1 IFFQVKIASPKKYC
15 VRPNT
20 GIIKPKA
27 TCDFTVTMQAQQ
39 VAPQDLEC
47 KDKFLI
53 STVVPFGT
61 TEEDITSDMFAKD
74 SGKFIEDMKLRVVL
88 VIPARSP
95 VLLPINR
102 ELKQETCHETSMQKD
117 RVLNGVKNFCPPHR
131 ATGNVERFEAAMDT
145 DELIATKCLE
155 ARLAEDVEE
164 IKPAKDTVALKM
176 AGDFEKL
183 KLRLN
188 AMDLKMK
195 E

>member
-1 IFFQVKIASPKKYC
+1 QVKTTSPKKYC

-27 TCDFTVTMQAQQ
+27 TCDFT
-39 VAPQDLEC
+39 APQDLEC

-53 STVVPFGT
+53 QSTVVPFGT
-61 TEEDITSDMFAKD
+61 TEEDITSDMFTKD
-74 SGKFIEDMKLRVVL
+74 SGKFIDMKLRVVL
-88 VIPARSP
+88 VSP
-95 VLLPINR
+95 PQSPILLPINR
-102 ELKQETCHETSMQKD
+102 ELKQETSHETSMQKD
-117 RVLNGVKNFCPPHR
+117 RVLNGVKIFCPPHR
-131 ATGNVERFEAAMDT
+131 AAGNVERFEAAMDT
-145 DELIATKCLE
+145 DLIATKCLE

>member
-1 IFFQVKIASPKKYC
+1 NIFCQVKTASPKKYC

-53 STVVPFGT
+53 QSTVVPFGT
-61 TEEDITSDMFAKD
+61 TGEDITSDMFAKD

-88 VIPARSP
+88 VSPPQSP
-95 VLLPINR
+95 VLPINR

-117 RVLNGVKNFCPPHR
+117 RVLNGVENFCPPHR
-131 ATGNVERFEAAMDT
+131 V
-145 DELIATKCLE
+145 
-155 ARLAEDVEE
+155 
-164 IKPAKDTVALKM
+164 
-176 AGDFEKL
+176 
-183 KLRLN
+183 
-188 AMDLKMK
+188 
-195 E
+195 

>member
-1 IFFQVKIASPKKYC
+1 QVKIAFPKKYC

-20 GIIKPKA
+20 GIFKPEA
-27 TCDFTVTMQAQQ
+27 TCDFTVTMQAQR
-39 VAPQDLEC
+39 VAPQDLGR

-53 STVVPFGT
+53 QSTVVPFGT

-74 SGKFIEDMKLRVVL
+74 SGKFIEDVKLRVVL
-88 VIPARSP
+88 VSPPQSP
-95 VLLPINR
+95 VMLPINR
-102 ELKQETCHETSMQKD
+102 EFKQETCHETSMQKD
-117 RVLNGVKNFCPPHR
+117 RVLNGVENFCPPHR
-131 ATGNVERFEAAMDT
+131 AANDVERFEAAMDT

-155 ARLAEDVEE
+155 ARLAKDVEE
-164 IKPAKDTVALKM
+164 IKPAKDTVALNM
-176 AGDFEKL
+176 AGDFERL